1 MNLAGRVT
9 PLVNPEQGRIRP
21 LFVKLGSLGSKQRRA
36 NLIIR
41 KGLMVGPKDC
51 VLVNSAR
58 MPSNQDALESRM
70 RRYFITLTAFVLT
83 AMSLSLSSSSSSQ
96 AGTTQDE
103 LKGAFRRP
111 ENNGWTFV
119 HLQGTPHQI
128 GFQNG
133 YLLAPEIDDTLKVT
147 ILEQTHDSKK
157 DWQFF
162 RNAAQTMMWPHIE
175 QEYREELQGITDGVN
190 AHGGKVDLW
199 DVVALNAAEEWSYYV
214 KEYNGEHGI
223 KSAASRAVP
232 EHCSAFVAT
241 GSYTK
246 DGKVVIAHNNW
257 TNYLDGERWTIIFDI
272 VPAKGHRM
280 LMDGLPGV
288 IHSADDFVM
297 NTAGII
303 ITETTIGHFYGY
315 DPAGI
320 PEFVRAR
327 KAAQYAASIDDFAR
341 IMKEGNNGGYANT
354 WLIADIGKNEIGR
367 LELGLKNVTLE
378 RKGDGYF
385 VGSNFPIN
393 ENLIRQET
401 DDFDPSDMSESS
413 NARHVRWEQLM
424 AEHKGRIDLAA
435 AQRFLADHYDT
446 FENKEDP
453 DERTLDGHID
463 FSPRGDGD
471 WQPPFGMA
479 GAVQNKATDAS
490 LAAEMTLVAAA
501 GHACGVDFKAADHVR
516 AHPEF
521 AWQKN
526 LQRDMNA
533 YAWTTFT
540 VAK

>member
-1 MNLAGRVT
+1 MRRWRVVLAG
-9 PLVNPEQGRIRP
+9 L
-21 LFVKLGSLGSKQRRA
+21 
-36 NLIIR
+36 
-41 KGLMVGPKDC
+41 
-51 VLVNSAR
+51 
-58 MPSNQDALESRM
+58 
-70 RRYFITLTAFVLT
+70 VLT
-83 AMSLSLSSSSSSQ
+83 GIAWSFSSASSPR
-96 AGTTQDE
+96 AATPEIE

-119 HLQGTPHQI
+119 HLQGTPHEI

-133 YLLAPEIDDTLKVT
+133 YLLAPEIEDTLKVT
-147 ILEQTHDSKK
+147 ILEATHDSKR

-162 RNAAQTMMWPHIE
+162 RDAAQNMMWPHIE
-175 QEYREELQGITDGVN
+175 QEYREEMQGIADGAN
-190 AHGGKVDLW
+190 AHGVGMKIDLW

-214 KEYNGEHGI
+214 KEYDRIHGI
-223 KSAASRAVP
+223 KSTASLAVP

-272 VPAKGHRM
+272 VPAKGKRM

-288 IHSADDFVM
+288 IHSADDFVT
-297 NTAGII
+297 NSAGII
-303 ITETTIGHFYGY
+303 ITETTIGHFSGY
-315 DPAGI
+315 DPAGV

-327 KAAQYAASIDDFAR
+327 KAAQYSASIDDFAR
-341 IMKEGNNGGYANT
+341 IMEEGNNGGYANT
-354 WLIADIGKNEIGR
+354 WLVADIEKNEIGR

-378 RKGDGYF
+378 RKKDGYF

-393 ENLIRQET
+393 EKLIREET
-401 DDFDPSDMSESS
+401 DFAPQDMSASS
-413 NARHVRWEQLM
+413 NARHLRWEQLM
-424 AEHKGRIDLAA
+424 AENKGKIDLAA

-446 FENKEDP
+446 FENKEDA
-453 DERTLDGHID
+453 DERTLDGHVD
-463 FSPRGDGD
+463 LSPRGSEP

-479 GAVQNKATDAS
+479 GAVQNKAADAS
-490 LAAEMTLVAAA
+490 LVAEMSFSAAA
-501 GHACGVDFKAADHVR
+501 GHACGMDFKAADHVR

-521 AWQKN
+521 AWQKA

-533 YAWTTFT
+533 HAWTTFS

>member
-1 MNLAGRVT
+1 MRRPWLVLIALALTALAFSRSSASSSRAGT
-9 PLVNPEQGRIRP
+9 PLAELEGAVRQPER
-21 LFVKLGSLGSKQRRA
+21 
-36 NLIIR
+36 
-41 KGLMVGPKDC
+41 
-51 VLVNSAR
+51 
-58 MPSNQDALESRM
+58 
-70 RRYFITLTAFVLT
+70 
-83 AMSLSLSSSSSSQ
+83 
-96 AGTTQDE
+96 
-103 LKGAFRRP
+103 
-111 ENNGWTFV
+111 NGWTLV

-133 YLLAPEIDDTLKVT
+133 YLLAPEIEDTLKVT

-162 RNAAQTMMWPHIE
+162 RDAAQNMMWPHIE
-175 QEYREELQGITDGVN
+175 PEYREELQGITDGVL
-190 AHGGKVDLW
+190 ARGVKVDLW

-214 KEYNGEHGI
+214 KEYDGEHGI
-223 KSAASRAVP
+223 KTASRAVP

-246 DGKVVIAHNNW
+246 DGRVVIAHNNW

-272 VPAKGHRM
+272 VPANGNRM

-297 NTAGII
+297 NSQGII
-303 ITETTIGHFYGY
+303 ITETTIGHFHGY

-327 KAAQYAASIDDFAR
+327 KAAQYSASIDDVTR

-378 RKGDGYF
+378 RKNDGYF
-385 VGSNFPIN
+385 VGSNFPIS
-393 ENLIRQET
+393 EKLIREET
-401 DDFDPSDMSESS
+401 DFDPHDMSESS
-413 NARHVRWEQLM
+413 NARHLRWEQLM
-424 AEHKGRIDLAA
+424 AENKGKIDLAA
-435 AQRFLADHYDT
+435 AERFLADHYDT
-446 FENKEDP
+446 FENKPDP

-463 FSPRGDGD
+463 LSPRGDRD

-490 LAAEMTLVAAA
+490 LAAQMSLVAAA
-501 GHACGVDFKAADHVR
+501 GHACGADFRAADHVR

-521 AWQKN
+521 SWQKD

-533 YAWTTFT
+533 HPWTTFS

>member
-1 MNLAGRVT
+1 MRRWSVIFAGLVLAGIALSFVAAPSPRTVT
-9 PLVNPEQGRIRP
+9 PE
-21 LFVKLGSLGSKQRRA
+21 
-36 NLIIR
+36 
-41 KGLMVGPKDC
+41 
-51 VLVNSAR
+51 
-58 MPSNQDALESRM
+58 
-70 RRYFITLTAFVLT
+70 T
-83 AMSLSLSSSSSSQ
+83 
-96 AGTTQDE
+96 E

-133 YLLAPEIDDTLKVT
+133 YLLAAEIEDTLKVT
-147 ILEQTHDSKK
+147 ILETTHDNKK

-162 RNAAQTMMWPHIE
+162 RDAAQNMMWPHIE
-175 QEYREELQGITDGVN
+175 QEYREELQGVADGVN
-190 AHGGKVDLW
+190 AHGVGMKIDLW
-199 DVVALNAAEEWSYYV
+199 DVVALNGAEEWEYYV
-214 KEYNGEHGI
+214 KEYDRQHGI
-223 KSAASRAVP
+223 KSTAALAVP

-272 VPAKGHRM
+272 VPATGKRM

-297 NTAGII
+297 NSAGII
-303 ITETTIGHFYGY
+303 ITETTIGHFSGY
-315 DPAGI
+315 DPAAI

-341 IMKEGNNGGYANT
+341 IMKKGNNGGYANT
-354 WLIADIGKNEIGR
+354 WLVADVGKNEIGR

-378 RKGDGYF
+378 RKRDGYF

-393 ENLIRQET
+393 EKLIREET
-401 DDFDPSDMSESS
+401 DFDPHDMSESS
-413 NARHVRWEQLM
+413 NARHLRWEQLM
-424 AEHKGRIDLAA
+424 AENKGRIDVAA
-435 AQRFLADHYDT
+435 AQRFLADHFDT

-463 FSPRGDGD
+463 LSPRGDGS

-479 GAVQNKATDAS
+479 GAVQNKAADAT
-490 LAAEMTLVAAA
+490 LAAEMSFSAAA
-501 GHACGVDFKAADHVR
+501 GHACGMDFKAADHLR

-521 AWQKN
+521 AWQKD
-526 LQRDMNA
+526 LQRDMNSH
-533 YAWTTFT
+533 AWTIFS
-540 VAK
+540 AAN